1 MDRAVATAWYIL
13 IGLVLAYELWM
24 YLDRDP
30 STPTLTDLIVKEVPW
45 WVTIPFLLWLLV
57 HFASRYMGRP
67 IL

>member
-1 MDRAVATAWYIL
+1 MDRAVATAWYVL

-45 WVTIPFLLWLLV
+45 WVTIPFLVWILV

>member
-1 MDRAVATAWYIL
+1 MNRAVATAWYIL
-13 IGLVLAYELWM
+13 ICLVLAYEMWV

-30 STPTLTDLIVKEVPW
+30 STPTLTDLIVREVPW
-45 WVTIPFLLWLLV
+45 WVTIPFLVWLLV

>member
-1 MDRAVATAWYIL
+1 MSRAVATAWYVL
-13 IGLVLAYELWM
+13 IGLVLAYELWT

-45 WVTIPFLLWLLV
+45 WVTVPFLLWLLV